1 MTLIQT
7 TLPHDYLDYVNYV
20 NYGTSTRRSS
30 STTYVYSPQQ
40 FHYIRLLAA
49 AVPLHTSTRR
59 SSSTTYV
66 YSPQH
71 LLVELII
78 GQPGVFRPPA
88 TLKAKRDRVAPQV
101 KTCGSTAWFFRLRR
115 RPHPHPHPHPH
126 RPPDE
131 LQPGYEYTCYPPAAA
146 AFVPPPCRWDGV
158 SLLVTTSRSSSSL
171 ARAARSAQPVQRP
184 GGLYVAATALRR
196 PTRPLSDSYP
206 GALAILLAVR

>member
-1 MTLIQT
+1 MI
-7 TLPHDYLDYVNYV
+7 
-20 NYGTSTRRSS
+20 TSTTSIT
-30 STTYVYSPQQ
+30 STTE
-40 FHYIRLLAA
+40 RLPAA

-115 RPHPHPHPHPH
+115 RPHPHPH

>member
-7 TLPHDYLDYVNYV
+7 TLPHDYLNYVNYV
-20 NYGTSTRRSS
+20 NYGTSTRRNS
-30 STTYVYSPQQ
+30 STTYVYLPQQ
-40 FHYIRLLAA
+40 FYCVRLLAA
-49 AVPLHTSTRR
+49 APPCRAD
-59 SSSTTYV
+59 
-66 YSPQH
+66 
-71 LLVELII
+71 I

-88 TLKAKRDRVAPQV
+88 TLEAKRDRVAPQV
-101 KTCGSTAWFFRLRR
+101 LTCGSTAWFFRLRR

-131 LQPGYEYTCYPPAAA
+131 LQPGYEYTCYPAAAA

>member
-1 MTLIQT
+1 MIAST
-7 TLPHDYLDYVNYV
+7 TSI
-20 NYGTSTRRSS
+20 TST
-30 STTYVYSPQQ
+30 TE
-40 FHYIRLLAA
+40 RLPAA

-71 LLVELII
+71 LLVGLII

-184 GGLYVAATALRR
+184 GGVVCHPSDYVATEASTPLRLLPR
-196 PTRPLSDSYP
+196 CASLYYSLYDSKS
-206 GALAILLAVR
+206 R